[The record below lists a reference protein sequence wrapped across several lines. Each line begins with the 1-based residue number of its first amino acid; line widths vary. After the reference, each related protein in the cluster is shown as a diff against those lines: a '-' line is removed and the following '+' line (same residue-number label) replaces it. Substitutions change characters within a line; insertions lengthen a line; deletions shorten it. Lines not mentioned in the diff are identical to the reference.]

1 MRVFLIGFMGSGK
14 SHIGKGLATS
24 LKMEYCDLDANIE
37 EKATLSISKIFEQ
50 FGQEHFRLLEQSA
63 LHDTLSLE
71 NAVISTGGGAPC
83 FFDNI
88 SWMNRQGLTIYLDTP
103 AELLAER
110 LRSEM
115 EHRPLLAHL
124 TPDELVQFIEEKVE
138 SRRPFYEQAQI
149 IWSQNRENQS
159 DWNTLIEKI
168 RARLSDPGK
177 I

>member
-1 MRVFLIGFMGSGK
+1 MGSGK
-14 SHIGKGLATS
+14 SHIGKGLATL
-24 LKMEYCDLDANIE
+24 LKTEYCDLDLNIE
-37 EKATLSISKIFEQ
+37 EKAALSISKIFEQ
-50 FGQEHFRLLEQSA
+50 FGQEHFRILEQSV
-63 LHDTLSLE
+63 LHDTLALE
-71 NAVISTGGGAPC
+71 DAVISTGGGTPC

-124 TPDELVQFIEEKVE
+124 TQDELIQFIEEKVE
-138 SRRPFYEQAQI
+138 SRRQFYEQAQI

-159 DWNTLIEKI
+159 DWNSLIEKI
-168 RARLSDPGK
+168 QARLSDPGK

>member
-1 MRVFLIGFMGSGK
+1 MGSGK
-14 SHIGKGLATS
+14 SHIGKGLAT
-24 LKMEYCDLDANIE
+24 LLNMEYCDLDVKIE
-37 EKATLSISKIFEQ
+37 EKAALSISNIFEQ
-50 FGQEHFRLLEQSA
+50 FGQEHFRLIEQTV
-63 LHDTLSLE
+63 LHETLSIE

-88 SWMNRQGLTIYLDTP
+88 DWMNTQGLTIYLKTP

-124 TPDELVQFIEEKVE
+124 SENELIQFIQEKVE
-138 SRRPFYEQAQI
+138 SRRQFYEQAQI
-149 IWSQNRENQS
+149 IWPQNRENQS
-159 DWNTLIEKI
+159 DWDTLSEKI